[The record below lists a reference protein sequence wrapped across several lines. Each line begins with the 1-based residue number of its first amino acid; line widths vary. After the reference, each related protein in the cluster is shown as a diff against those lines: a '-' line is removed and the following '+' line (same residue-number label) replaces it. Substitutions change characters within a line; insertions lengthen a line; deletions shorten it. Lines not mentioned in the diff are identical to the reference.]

1 MCVRCRE
8 QQCAECDAE
17 ETAEITFEYTVKKKS
32 KNKFLNYRRD
42 CCRKNNNQNSLIDR
56 ARSAEKLDDVLLARA
71 ASENPLGNDIGQ
83 QDQWISEKQQGRSS
97 AQGSDKTDP
106 EETA

>member
-1 MCVRCRE
+1 MSVRGGE
-8 QQCAECDAE
+8 KQGVEGNSE
-17 ETAEITFEYTVKKKS
+17 KTTEVTLEYAVKKKS